1 MVARSWSELAVNGIK
16 DAPKKEP
23 EILIKMFHIYLIVH
37 CFLIKRKWMEN
48 IVFLKSTH
56 PSFSPIKEGSTSTPF
71 SSSQGGNTT
80 GLRCSELLSFK
91 DEGPKR
97 SMSDSARWDLRGER

>member
-1 MVARSWSELAVNGIK
+1 M
-16 DAPKKEP
+16 
-23 EILIKMFHIYLIVH
+23 VH

-71 SSSQGGNTT
+71 SFSQGGNTT
-80 GLRCSELLSFK
+80 GLRCSELLSSK
-91 DEGPKR
+91 MKGPSGLCLIVRDGTSEGDDNLK
-97 SMSDSARWDLRGER
+97 STNYGL